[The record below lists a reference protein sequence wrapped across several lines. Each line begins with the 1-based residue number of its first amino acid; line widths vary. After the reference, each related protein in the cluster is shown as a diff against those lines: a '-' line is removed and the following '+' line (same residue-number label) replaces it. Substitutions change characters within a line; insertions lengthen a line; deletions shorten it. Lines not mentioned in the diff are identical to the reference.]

1 MLPPSEVMSSG
12 SEIASRPL
20 GVVWKIPLPEANTLL
35 FRRDEPLAVV
45 AKPASAARQTIRSA

>member
-35 FRRDEPLAVV
+35 FRRDEPLVMF
-45 AKPASAARQTIRSA
+45 